1 MGERGKKN
9 VGDIAKR
16 MRFVIDFWV
25 FLATLTGFIPS
36 HTVRLFL
43 YRNLFRMK
51 IGKDSSIHWLARFN
65 QPSGIEIGHNTIIG
79 NDAFLDGR
87 YFRKWEKT
95 HLPGE
100 EDLRTPGR
108 WKKFIVY
115 LREFINPKRRSLKI
129 GNNVSIAGEVRIYT
143 MQHDIDSP
151 DFSESEGEVIID
163 DYVVIGTRVT
173 ILPGVHIGKG
183 AVVASGAVVTR
194 DVEPYSLVGGVPA
207 KHIRYRSKDL
217 RYTLKFARLFQ

>member
-1 MGERGKKN
+1 
-9 VGDIAKR
+9 
-16 MRFVIDFWV
+16 MRFIIDFWV
-25 FLATLTGFIPS
+25 FLCTLTGLIPS
-36 HTVRLFL
+36 HTIRLFL
-43 YRNLFRMK
+43 YRYLFRVK

-65 QPSGIEIGHNTIIG
+65 NPAGVMIGHNTIIG

-87 YFRKWEKT
+87 YKRTREPAQSNVW
-95 HLPGE
+95 GYAR
-100 EDLRTPGR
+100 DLFGAGKRP
-108 WKKFIVY
+108 
-115 LREFINPKRRSLKI
+115 LRI
-129 GNNVSIAGEVRIYT
+129 GNNVAIAGEVRIYT

-151 DFSESEGEVIID
+151 DFAEVEGDVEID

-183 AVVASGAVVTR
+183 AAVGSGAVVTH
-194 DVEPYSLVGGVPA
+194 DVEPYSLVAGVPA

>member
-1 MGERGKKN
+1 
-9 VGDIAKR
+9 
-16 MRFVIDFWV
+16 MRVLIDFWV
-25 FLATLTGFIPS
+25 FLCTLTGLIPS
-36 HTVRLFL
+36 HTIRLFL
-43 YRNLFRMK
+43 YRYVFRVS
-51 IGKDSSIHWLARFN
+51 IGRDSSVHWLARFN
-65 QPSGIEIGHNTIIG
+65 NPSGVAIGHNTVIG

-87 YFRKWEKT
+87 
-95 HLPGE
+95 H
-100 EDLRTPGR
+100 
-108 WKKFIVY
+108 
-115 LREFINPKRRSLKI
+115 KRNGGSYVRDFFSPSQRPLVI

-151 DFSESEGEVIID
+151 DFSESEGEVTID
-163 DYVVIGTRVT
+163 DYAVIGTRVT

-217 RYTLKFARLFQ
+217 RYKLKFRRLFQ